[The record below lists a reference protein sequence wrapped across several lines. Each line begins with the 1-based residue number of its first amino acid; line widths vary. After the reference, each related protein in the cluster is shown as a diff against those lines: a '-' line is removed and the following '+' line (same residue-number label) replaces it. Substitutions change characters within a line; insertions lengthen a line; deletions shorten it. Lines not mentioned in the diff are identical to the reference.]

1 MRIVIIS
8 LGSRGDIQP
17 YIALGKGLQAAG
29 HIVRMATHENF
40 EFLVS
45 SHGLEF
51 SPMTGNVQ
59 EFMETPKMRELMEK
73 GDFFAINSEAAKATK
88 RAAIDW
94 AKDSL
99 MACQGT
105 DLVVTGVGGLFLG
118 LALAEKFNLPLL
130 QAYIFPFTPTK
141 AFPAILF
148 PKSLAKL
155 GSSVN
160 WLSHHLFRQIMW
172 QGSRKGDE
180 LARKQVLG
188 LPIAPFFGLYNSP
201 HLRRFPILYGF
212 SPSIIVPPSDW
223 RNTHV
228 TGYWFLDEAPDW
240 TPPEGLLDFLLSG
253 SPPVF
258 VGFGSMG
265 NRNPEATANLVLKAI
280 AIAGQR
286 AILQSGWG
294 GLSKSD
300 LPDTVFIVDS
310 IPHSFIFPH
319 VAAVVHH
326 GGAGTTSAAIRAG
339 VPSIVIPF
347 FGDQPFWGQRIA
359 ELGGGTKP
367 IPRKQITAENLAKAI
382 RMATDCAMRETAA
395 SLGKKIRAEDGIANA
410 VAIVNQIDQ
419 QIKRQITNR

>member
-8 LGSRGDIQP
+8 LGSRGDVQP
-17 YIALGKGLQAAG
+17 YIALGKGLQKAG

-59 EFMETPKMRELMEK
+59 EFMATPKMRELTEK
-73 GDFFAINSEAAKATK
+73 GDFFAINAEATKATK

-94 AKDSL
+94 AKDSFI
-99 MACQGT
+99 ACQDV
-105 DLVVTGVGGLFLG
+105 DLLITGVGGLFLS
-118 LALAEKFNLPLL
+118 LALAEKFHLPLL

-155 GSSVN
+155 GSYVN
-160 WLSHHLFRQIMW
+160 WLSHVLFRQIMW
-172 QGSRKGDE
+172 QGTRQGDE
-180 LARKQVLG
+180 LARKQVLE
-188 LPIAPFFGLYNSP
+188 LPAAPFFGSYNSP
-201 HLRRFPILYGF
+201 HLQRFPVLYGF
-212 SPSIIVPPSDW
+212 SPSIINPPSDW

-228 TGYWFLDEAPDW
+228 TGYWFLDEDPNW
-240 TPPEGLLDFLLSG
+240 TPSKDLMDFLLEG
-253 SPPVF
+253 APPVF

-265 NRNPEATANLVLKAI
+265 NRNPEATADLVLKAI

-294 GLSKSD
+294 GLSKKD

-310 IPHSFIFPH
+310 IPHSFIFPY

-326 GGAGTTSAAIRAG
+326 GGAGTTSAALRAG

-347 FGDQPFWGQRIA
+347 FGDQPFWGNRIA

-367 IPRKQITAENLAKAI
+367 IPRKKLTAESLAKAI
-382 RMATDCAMRETAA
+382 HIAIADQPMRRMA
-395 SLGKKIRAEDGIANA
+395 SKLGKEIQGEDGIANA
-410 VAIVNQIDQ
+410 VAIINQIEK
-419 QIKRQITNR
+419 QIFDR